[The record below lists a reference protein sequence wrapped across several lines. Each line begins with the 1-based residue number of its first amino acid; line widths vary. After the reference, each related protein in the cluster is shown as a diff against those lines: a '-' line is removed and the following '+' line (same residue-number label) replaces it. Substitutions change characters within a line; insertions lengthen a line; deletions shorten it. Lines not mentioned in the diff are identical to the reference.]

1 MDFDYSPK
9 VKELQAR
16 LNAFMD
22 QHIYPNEKAFH
33 AEIEANRAK
42 GNPWVPTKI
51 MEDMKEKARAA
62 GLWNLFLAES
72 QYGAGLP
79 NLDSAPLCATIARS
93 SHFDPEASNSDA
105 PNTGNTD
112 ALVS

>member
-42 GNPWVPTKI
+42 GNPWVPTRI
-51 MEDMKEKARAA
+51 ME
-62 GLWNLFLAES
+62 FLAMK
-72 QYGAGLP
+72 A
-79 NLDSAPLCATIARS
+79 
-93 SHFDPEASNSDA
+93 ASW
-105 PNTGNTD
+105 G
-112 ALVS
+112 